1 MDDHQTS
8 RRRFLKYSSVGVA
21 GLALSGGSTEALYAG
36 LVKKAETPAM
46 LGGSPV
52 RTAPFPEWPETDQK
66 DVEIYLE
73 AFRERDWS
81 QFRHVESESMVQFE
95 KKFANVI
102 GTRYCASTN
111 AGTTAL
117 TAALHALDVGPGDEV
132 IVPTNTFIATAQA
145 VLNNFALAVYV
156 DSDPDTFMIDADL
169 IEERINENT
178 KAILPVHIGGGACDM
193 DKIMALS
200 NKYGIPV
207 LEDACQAHMGEWRGR
222 KLGSIGTLGCFSFQE
237 FKSLTS
243 GEGGAIVGDDD
254 ELMRKCIAI
263 KNNGRDPQHQKVY
276 AGSNYRMTAFQV
288 AVVTGQMRHLEE
300 QTRRREQN
308 AAYLEKLLAKVPGI
322 SPAKKYEGQTRR
334 AYYGYYLH
342 YDKSH
347 FNDLPR
353 SKFRKAVNAEG
364 IPIQE
369 GCDTLNRDEFV
380 KTYLELP
387 GFRRVFSGER
397 ISQFWNENHCPAND
411 RLAEET
417 GLSFG
422 QHIFLGTEKDIDDV
436 VAAIVKVQKNSP
448 QIATS

>member
-1 MDDHQTS
+1 MNDHRTS
-8 RRRFLKYSSVGVA
+8 RRKFLKYSSLGVA
-21 GLALSGGSTEALYAG
+21 GLALSGGSTDALYAG
-36 LVKKAETPAM
+36 LVKKADTPAM
-46 LGGSPV
+46 LGGAPV
-52 RTAPFPEWPETDQK
+52 RTKPFPEWPETDQR
-66 DVEIYLE
+66 DVEMYLE
-73 AFRERDWS
+73 AFREQDWS

-95 KKFANVI
+95 QKFADLM
-102 GTRYCASTN
+102 GTNYCASTN

-145 VLNNFALAVYV
+145 VLNNYALAVYV

-169 IEERINENT
+169 IEKQINANT

-200 NKYGIPV
+200 EKYDIPV
-207 LEDACQAHMGEWRGR
+207 LEDACQAHMGEWRGE
-222 KLGSIGTLGCFSFQE
+222 KLGSVGTLGCFSFQE

-243 GEGGAIVGDDD
+243 GEGGAIIGDD
-254 ELMRKCIAI
+254 EALMRKCIAI
-263 KNNGRDPQHQKVY
+263 KNNGRDPRHQIVY
-276 AGSNYRMTAFQV
+276 SGSNYRMTAFQV
-288 AVVTGQMRHLEE
+288 AVVRGQMRHLEE
-300 QTRRREQN
+300 QTGRREQN
-308 AAYLEKLLAKVPGI
+308 AAYLETLLAEVPGI
-322 SPAKKYEGQTRR
+322 SPAKKYDGQTRR

-353 SKFRKAVNAEG
+353 RKFREAVNAEG
-364 IPIQE
+364 IPIRE

-387 GFRRVFSGER
+387 TFRRVFSEER
-397 ISQFWNENHCPAND
+397 ISQFWDENHCPAND
-411 RLAEET
+411 RLAGET

-422 QHIFLGTEKDIDDV
+422 QHIFLGTREDIEDV
-436 VAAIVKVQKNSP
+436 VAGIVKVQQNSP
-448 QIATS
+448 KLVAS